1 MRRKILSLHIKNTKY
16 LEMKNI
22 QMVDLK
28 TQYNNIKL
36 EIDSAIK
43 HVIDNTSFINGQE
56 VTSFSNHLASY
67 LEIKHVITCGN
78 GTDALQ
84 IALMSLDLK
93 PNDEIIVP
101 AFTFIAS
108 AEVIGL
114 LGYRPVMVDVDY
126 NSFNV
131 TAKNI
136 EKAITIN
143 TKAIIPVHLFGQGC
157 QMEAIMDIA
166 KKYDL
171 FVIEDNAQAI
181 GADYKFI
188 NGKTQKLGTIGHIG
202 CTSFFP
208 SKNLG
213 CYGDGGAIFTNDDQL
228 AQKLRMICNHGMKE
242 RYHHEV
248 LGVNSRLDTIQAAIL
263 DVKLK
268 YLDQYCKLR
277 YEAATRYSYAFKDIE
292 ELVTPSESYFSTHV
306 YHQYTLKVLNGK
318 RDELRKYLQDNGIP
332 AMIYYPIPLHKQEA
346 FLQIAHQNG
355 EMNVSE
361 QLSDEVLSLPM
372 HTELD
377 LGTIAYIISKVL
389 QFFNK

>member
-1 MRRKILSLHIKNTKY
+1 M
-16 LEMKNI
+16 MKKI

-28 TQYNNIKL
+28 TQYNNIKPD
-36 EIDSAIK
+36 IDAAIK
-43 HVIDNTSFINGQE
+43 NVIKNTAFINGQQ
-56 VTSFSNHLASY
+56 VGSFSQNLSSY
-67 LEIKHVITCGN
+67 MGAKHVITCGN

-114 LGYRPVMVDVDY
+114 LGFNPVMVDVDY

-136 EKAITIN
+136 EKAITIK

-157 QMEAIMDIA
+157 EMEAIMDIA
-166 KKYDL
+166 NKYDL
-171 FVIEDNAQAI
+171 YVIEDNAQAI
-181 GADYKFI
+181 GADYKFRD
-188 NGKTQKLGTIGHIG
+188 GKMQKLGTIGHIG

-213 CYGDGGAIFTNDDQL
+213 CYGDGGAIFTNNDKL
-228 AQKLRMICNHGMKE
+228 AEKIRMICNHGMKI
-242 RYHHEV
+242 RYHHQV

-268 YLDQYCKLR
+268 QLDRYCKLR
-277 YEAATRYSYAFKDIE
+277 YEAATRYPYAFKNIKELITPE
-292 ELVTPSESYFSTHV
+292 ESSFSTHV
-306 YHQYTLKVLNGK
+306 YHQYTLKVMNGK
-318 RDELRKYLQDNGIP
+318 RDRLKEYLEENGIP

-346 FLQIAHQNG
+346 FINIATQNG
-355 EMNVSE
+355 DMRVSD
-361 QLSDEVLSLPM
+361 QLSQEALSLPM

-377 LGTIAYIISKVL
+377 YKTIAYIISKVI

>member
-1 MRRKILSLHIKNTKY
+1 
-16 LEMKNI
+16 MKNI

-277 YEAATRYSYAFKDIE
+277 YEAETRYSYAFKDIE

>member
-1 MRRKILSLHIKNTKY
+1 MHNKTTKY
-16 LEMKNI
+16 LAMKTI

-28 TQYNNIKL
+28 TQYNNIKP
-36 EIDSAIK
+36 EIDNAIK
-43 HVIDNTSFINGQE
+43 HVIDNTSFINGEE
-56 VTSFSNHLASY
+56 VASFSQSLASY
-67 LEIKHVITCGN
+67 LGIKHVITCGN

-126 NSFNV
+126 NSYNV

-143 TKAIIPVHLFGQGC
+143 TKAIIPVHLFGQGIE
-157 QMEAIMDIA
+157 MEAIMDIA

-171 FVIEDNAQAI
+171 YVIEDNAQAL
-181 GADYKFI
+181 GADYKFK
-188 NGKTQKLGTIGHIG
+188 NGKKQKLGTIGHIG

-213 CYGDGGAIFTNDDQL
+213 CYGDGGAIFTNDDHL
-228 AQKLRMICNHGMKE
+228 AEKIKMICNHGMRE

-263 DVKLK
+263 NVKLK

-277 YEAATRYSYAFKDIE
+277 YEAATRYSYAFKDIK
-292 ELVTPSESYFSTHV
+292 ELIVPKESTFSTHV

-332 AMIYYPIPLHKQEA
+332 AMIYYPIPLHKQQA
-346 FLQIAHQNG
+346 FMQIAHQNG
-355 EMNVSE
+355 DMNISE
-361 QLSDEVLSLPM
+361 QLSNEVLSLPM

>member
-1 MRRKILSLHIKNTKY
+1 
-16 LEMKNI
+16 MKNI

-67 LEIKHVITCGN
+67 LGIKHVITCGN

-188 NGKTQKLGTIGHIG
+188 NGKIQKLGTIGHIG

>member
-1 MRRKILSLHIKNTKY
+1 
-16 LEMKNI
+16 MKKI

-28 TQYNNIKL
+28 TQYNNIKP
-36 EIDSAIK
+36 EIDAAIK
-43 HVIDNTSFINGQE
+43 DVIENTAFINGEQ
-56 VTSFSNHLASY
+56 VGSFSQNLSSY
-67 LEIKHVITCGN
+67 MGAKHVITCGN

-84 IALMSLDLK
+84 IALMALNLK
-93 PNDEIIVP
+93 PSDEIIVP

-114 LGYRPVMVDVDY
+114 LGFRPVMVDVDY
-126 NSFNV
+126 ESFNA

-157 QMEAIMDIA
+157 EMEAIMDIA

-171 FVIEDNAQAI
+171 YVIEDNAQAI
-181 GADYKFI
+181 GADYKFS
-188 NGKTQKLGTIGHIG
+188 NGKIQKLGTIGHIG

-213 CYGDGGAIFTNDDQL
+213 CYGDGGAIFTNDDEL
-228 AQKLRMICNHGMKE
+228 AEKIRMICNHGMKI
-242 RYHHEV
+242 RYHHQV

-268 YLDQYCKLR
+268 YLDKYCKLR
-277 YEAATRYSYAFKDIE
+277 NEAATKYSYAFKDTKGLI
-292 ELVTPSESYFSTHV
+292 TPKESSFSTHA
-306 YHQYTLKVLNGK
+306 YHQYTLKVLDGR
-318 RDELRKYLQDNGIP
+318 RDELKDYLEKNGVP
-332 AMIYYPIPLHKQEA
+332 AMVYYPIPLHKQEA
-346 FLQIAHQNG
+346 FLQIANQNG
-355 EMNVSE
+355 DMSISDK
-361 QLSDEVLSLPM
+361 LSSEVLSLPM

-377 LGTIAYIISKVL
+377 YKTIAYIISKIL

>member
-1 MRRKILSLHIKNTKY
+1 M
-16 LEMKNI
+16 MKKI

-28 TQYNNIKL
+28 TQYNNIKP
-36 EIDSAIK
+36 EIDAAIK
-43 HVIDNTSFINGQE
+43 NVIENTAFINGQQ
-56 VTSFSNHLASY
+56 VGSFSQNLSSY
-67 LEIKHVITCGN
+67 MGAKHVITCGN

-114 LGYRPVMVDVDY
+114 LGFNPVMVDVDY

-136 EKAITIN
+136 EKAITIK

-157 QMEAIMDIA
+157 EMEAIMDIA
-166 KKYDL
+166 NKYDL
-171 FVIEDNAQAI
+171 YVIEDNAQAI
-181 GADYKFI
+181 GADYKFRD
-188 NGKTQKLGTIGHIG
+188 GKMQKLGTIGHIG

-213 CYGDGGAIFTNDDQL
+213 CYGDGGAIFTNNDKL
-228 AQKLRMICNHGMKE
+228 AEKIRMICNHGMKI
-242 RYHHEV
+242 RYHHQV

-268 YLDQYCKLR
+268 QLNTYCKHR
-277 YEAATRYSYAFKDIE
+277 YEAATKYSYAFKNIKELITPE
-292 ELVTPSESYFSTHV
+292 ESLFSTHV
-306 YHQYTLKVLNGK
+306 YHQYTLKVMNGK
-318 RDELRKYLQDNGIP
+318 RDRLKEYLEENGIP

-346 FLQIAHQNG
+346 FINIATQNG
-355 EMNVSE
+355 DMRVSD
-361 QLSDEVLSLPM
+361 QLSQEVLSLPM

-377 LGTIAYIISKVL
+377 YKTIAYIISKVI